1 MPQKRPGRLN
11 RRCPLAEGLKIA
23 RAGHWVYAALI
34 LGGIATALTWGI
46 LAKERQTQLEKTFV
60 SDAEYAAHIIQRDL
74 NQRAAST
81 HRMARRWEAAGF
93 IPEDLFTADAE
104 NHIQDMPGFRALSYA
119 NADYVA
125 DYVVPSAGS
134 RARGRNIAAFSENR
148 RQAIEQARATGQPTM
163 TTPIELVDG
172 SGLGFILFVPITID
186 GRYAGSLNAVFHVGS
201 WIDALF
207 IEPALRNTARN
218 YAYQINLGSQVIAQS
233 KNWSSVKAPT
243 FSSSSTRL
251 FGRDLMI
258 LLKPTEAYFAMSQS
272 MRPEQVAG
280 FMAALTALL
289 TALAVVAKTAQQAQA
304 AAHKAN
310 DGLRLANASLANEV
324 TIRREAEVEALEAS
338 AAKSRFLATMSHEV
352 RTPINAIMGMF
363 ELIQSADVPMR
374 QRRQAKVGHA
384 AAERLLDLLSNV
396 LEVSRLQAK
405 AVEFVPR
412 RIRLTDLLDQ
422 WALGLEAMVRKSG
435 KDLSHSVKAADD
447 LPAMVTLDDRRLH
460 QIVTN
465 VLDNAVKCT
474 DRGHI
479 HLEMFP
485 GSAPQDSVIL
495 DISDTGPGI
504 PDAHRD
510 VIFERFTQ
518 VDERIVRTNG
528 GSGLGLAIA
537 RELAQA
543 MGMTLTLHTTSD
555 SGSVF
560 RLQMP
565 SKILTGGSNEND
577 QDIGDCAD
585 IGGRG
590 RSLDTVHD
598 VRDAR
603 ITGT

>member
-1 MPQKRPGRLN
+1 MPEKRPD
-11 RRCPLAEGLKIA
+11 RRTQRHPHAEGLKIA
-23 RAGHWVYAALI
+23 RVGHWVYAALI
-34 LGGIATALTWGI
+34 LGGVATVLTWGI
-46 LAKERQTQLEKTFV
+46 LAQERQTQLEKIFL

-81 HRMARRWEAAGF
+81 HRMARRWETAGF
-93 IPEDLFTADAE
+93 VPEDLFTADAE
-104 NHIQDMPGFRALSYA
+104 NHIRDMPGFRALSYA
-119 NADYVA
+119 NADYIA
-125 DYVVPSAGS
+125 DYVVPRAGS

-148 RQAIEQARATGQPTM
+148 RQAIERARATGQPTM

-186 GRYAGSLNAVFHVGS
+186 GRYAGSLNAVFHVGG

-207 IEPALRNTARN
+207 VEPALRNTARN
-218 YAYQINLGSQVIAQS
+218 YAYQLNLGPRVIAES
-233 KNWSSVKAPT
+233 DNWSSVTAPT
-243 FSSSSTRL
+243 VSSSSIRL
-251 FGRDLMI
+251 FGRDLRI
-258 LLKPTEAYFAMSQS
+258 LLKPTDAYFAMSRS

-289 TALAVVAKTAQQAQA
+289 TALAIVARTAQQAQA
-304 AAHKAN
+304 AASIAN
-310 DGLRLANASLANEV
+310 DGLRLANESLANEV

-363 ELIQSADVPMR
+363 ELIQSADIPTR
-374 QRRQAKVGHA
+374 QQRQAKVGHA

-405 AVEFVPR
+405 AVEFIPR
-412 RIRLTDLLDQ
+412 RIRLADLLDQ

-435 KDLSHSVKAADD
+435 KDLSHSVTAADD
-447 LPAMVTLDDRRLH
+447 LPTLVTLDDRRLH

-474 DRGHI
+474 NQGGI
-479 HLEMFP
+479 HLEMFHIDGP
-485 GSAPQDSVIL
+485 EDSLFL

-504 PDAHRD
+504 PDAQRE

-543 MGMTLTLHTTSD
+543 MGMTLTLQATSD

-565 SKILTGGSNEND
+565 SKILTGESYETE
-577 QDIGDCAD
+577 QDICDSAD

-590 RSLDTVHD
+590 RSLDPVHD